1 MDGLISMVAIN
12 NVNSIDHFILH
23 EVDMFNSFFN
33 VPDTGLIV
41 LRFPYTALDTVELL
55 DTFISGSGCLMCLL
69 NLVMI
74 SKNHL
79 I

>member
-1 MDGLISMVAIN
+1 MVAMN
-12 NVNSIDHFILH
+12 NVNSIDQFILH
-23 EVDMFNSFFN
+23 EVDIFDYFFN
-33 VPDTGLIV
+33 VYDTGRIV

-55 DTFISGSGCLMCLL
+55 NTFVSGSGCLVCLL
-69 NLVMI
+69 NLVVI